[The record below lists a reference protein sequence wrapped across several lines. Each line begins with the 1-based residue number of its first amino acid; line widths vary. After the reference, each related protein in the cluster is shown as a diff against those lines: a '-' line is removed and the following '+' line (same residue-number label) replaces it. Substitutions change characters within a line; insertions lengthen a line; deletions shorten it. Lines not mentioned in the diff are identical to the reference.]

1 MARISTLFLKFS
13 LAVFIVVAFGSYAYA
28 DTVIFYDG
36 VDLQVGANFLSVGAS
51 SQQFDLSSESIL
63 ASMTISTYTTGG
75 GPSTLFWTIST
86 NPPGGGGVLD
96 SGSSTVTSNVLNTTW
111 VGYNIYNTTAS
122 LPDIDLAAGL
132 YWLTLESNSSPD
144 GSEVFWGLSQTTG
157 LGYTTSSDGT
167 TWNDQ
172 HLAYNGVLTLN
183 GTTVATSLATP
194 EPAAAGL
201 LGLSLAGLGLMRRRR

>member
-1 MARISTLFLKFS
+1 MARISTLLLKLS
-13 LAVFIVVAFGSYAYA
+13 LAILAGLTLGSYAYA

-63 ASMTISTYTTGG
+63 NSMIISTYTTGG

-96 SGSSTVTSNVLNTTW
+96 SGSSAVTSNVLNTTW

-122 LPDIDLAAGL
+122 LPGIDLAAGL
-132 YWLTLESNSSPD
+132 YWLTLESNSSSD

-157 LGYTTSSDGT
+157 LGYKTSSDGT

-172 HLAYNGVLTLN
+172 HLAYNGVLALN
-183 GTTVATSLATP
+183 GNTVSTSLATP
-194 EPAAAGL
+194 EPGTVAL
-201 LGLSLAGLGLMRRRR
+201 LGIGLIGFALIRRR